1 VTRHHFTFDC
11 AGARLVAS
19 LDQAPGSTGL
29 LLVTGGNEVR
39 AGARSGQAALA
50 AQVAAA
56 GFPVLRFD
64 RRGCGDSEGVNA
76 GYRASGPDIAA
87 ALHAFRARCPHVTL
101 VVGMGNCDAASA
113 LMLAGGAGCD
123 ALLLSNPW
131 IFEGDTGDRL
141 RGHYTARMKDAAALK
156 RLLSGRV
163 ALRPLLQ
170 SLFTAARGT
179 RPPAGPTSE
188 LARGL
193 DRFAGPVR
201 FLVAER
207 DRTAQAF
214 LSAWDPSD
222 RRIMRCPGASHAYVE
237 PEARAWLLDQV
248 LEALREA
255 NGAN

>member
-1 VTRHHFTFDC
+1 MIRHHFTFDC
-11 AGARLVAS
+11 AGARLVAT
-19 LDQAPGSTGL
+19 LDPAPGSTGL

-39 AGARSGQAALA
+39 AGAWSGQAALA

-56 GFPVLRFD
+56 GFPVMRFD

-76 GYRASGPDIAA
+76 GYRASGPEIAA
-87 ALHAFRARCPHVTL
+87 ALDAFRARCPHVKR

-179 RPPAGPTSE
+179 RPPEGATSE
-188 LARGL
+188 LAQGL
-193 DRFAGPVR
+193 AHFAGPVR

-214 LSAWDPSD
+214 LSAWGPGDT
-222 RRIMRCPGASHAYVE
+222 RIMRCAGASHAYVE

-248 LEALREA
+248 LEALRA
-255 NGAN
+255 TA